1 MLTYERKTNNRG
13 MGEAESFWKKAE
25 IIGNIHWDLVNIL
38 GVSLDIIDMTP
49 QEWDK
54 GSTPIFKFSK
64 NTGSAYI
71 PFDVAITCKP

>member
-1 MLTYERKTNNRG
+1 MKQKVSGKN
-13 MGEAESFWKKAE
+13 
-25 IIGNIHWDLVNIL
+25 IIG
-38 GVSLDIIDMTP
+38 MTP

-64 NTGSAYI
+64 NTGLAYI

>member
-1 MLTYERKTNNRG
+1 MLFLYNRG

-38 GVSLDIIDMTP
+38 GVSLDIIGMIP

-54 GSTPIFKFSK
+54 GSTPIFQIFKK
-64 NTGSAYI
+64 YGLGLY
-71 PFDVAITCKP
+71 PF